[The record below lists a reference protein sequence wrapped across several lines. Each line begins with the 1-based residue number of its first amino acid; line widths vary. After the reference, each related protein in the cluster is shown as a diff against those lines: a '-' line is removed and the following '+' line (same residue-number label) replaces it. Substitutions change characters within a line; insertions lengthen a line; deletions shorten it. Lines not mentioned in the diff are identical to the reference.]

1 MCVSTAPEPHQR
13 YTRCGLP
20 LTLLCGHGVC
30 YHCVVSRRSVDR
42 NGSKVDL
49 NKFHC
54 KVCDTNNPIQL
65 EALHQDVLGAVN
77 WCQLGLVRL
86 KELGEEVAGDS
97 LQWKRGT
104 CRREL
109 NEFPKR
115 VVFSLQIPVTGC
127 SFQGTQRRLQRG
139 HLTWTLASVHFTN
152 CRLNFGATKMRCLC
166 VWPAG

>member
-1 MCVSTAPEPHQR
+1 MFFVLTVPVPHNR

-77 WCQLGLVRL
+77 WCQLGLVCLEDLRL
-86 KELGEEVAGDS
+86 LNAGDS
-97 LQWKRGT
+97 LHWNRGNG
-104 CRREL
+104 RREL
-109 NEFPKR
+109 NEFSKH
-115 VVFSLQIPVTGC
+115 VDFSFQIQVTG
-127 SFQGTQRRLQRG
+127 
-139 HLTWTLASVHFTN
+139 
-152 CRLNFGATKMRCLC
+152 
-166 VWPAG
+166 